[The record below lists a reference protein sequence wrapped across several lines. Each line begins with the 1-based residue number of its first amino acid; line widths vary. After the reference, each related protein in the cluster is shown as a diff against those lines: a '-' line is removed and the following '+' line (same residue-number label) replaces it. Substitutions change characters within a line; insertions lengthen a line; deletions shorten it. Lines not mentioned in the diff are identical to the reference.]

1 VQYDRDLF
9 SFIGGI
15 VMHIHQRHLYHGAAL
30 IQIAEHPEFTAI
42 NPFLIDGENSH
53 NAYRINDNT
62 GIYAK
67 YASNPNASTS
77 DYLFTFNQ
85 ENLDELANVD
95 ELCGKLFV
103 ALICI
108 SSSSICCLGY
118 DQLMTLIQ
126 MRSLAIGHPE
136 GTYSVLVRAPAG
148 RSFRVNVNR
157 PGRRGQYLPRAEIVV
172 ARNKFPRDLFEIR

>member
-1 VQYDRDLF
+1 
-9 SFIGGI
+9 
-15 VMHIHQRHLYHGAAL
+15 MHIHQRHLYHGAAL

-118 DQLMTLIQ
+118 DQLMTLIC
-126 MRSLAIGHPE
+126 SNSDP
-136 GTYSVLVRAPAG
+136 T
-148 RSFRVNVNR
+148 
-157 PGRRGQYLPRAEIVV
+157 
-172 ARNKFPRDLFEIR
+172 